1 MGFLYLFLCSFFS
14 SSYAIASEYLQIR
27 GVEGFWRV
35 AQDQLKVWWF
45 LSPDNKKEFLNIIQN
60 VNPEEKGRNPEA
72 PHYLSKAY
80 VESGMNKKIW
90 AQKTSQQVKE
100 FGFKA
105 IGAWSDLALLG
116 ADIPITIDLNVMK
129 WVDYDSIKIFDPRW
143 SAQTREAIRKQVA
156 PLKNNKNIIGYYLD
170 NELPWWTW
178 GLGAPYLYFDRLAKN
193 DPNRI
198 KMKAAIRELWKS
210 PKIFSHET
218 GLSLSS
224 WDDLDKVDSI
234 SRVKQSAYDRLAEY
248 WLGVVAEE
256 YFRKTKQFIKE
267 FDPNHLI
274 LGVRFAKFANE
285 NVVKAS
291 RGQVDVHSLN
301 FYSAD
306 ARFDR
311 KTFET
316 LYKLG
321 DAPILISEF
330 SFYAPQ
336 NNSGNQ
342 NFVGFSGF
350 VSNQKNRALGYR
362 EFMKHATSLP
372 YVLGADWFQYN
383 DQPPGGRFDGENA
396 NAGIVDIEDR
406 PYMELVSEIQSSR
419 EDLNVAHSKSYDSSN
434 DGIWREDPES
444 FLRPKEK
451 VNVGEK
457 KSEGAFSCSEIPEGL
472 TALSGVRRFE
482 NVGFDL
488 QTQKKTE
495 VYVLRNLNS
504 TDFYV
509 KVYDSRPGNQNNQ
522 AVLPEI
528 RYADHLAFFISTDTE
543 APHDINYY
551 QKIGKGYFFVP
562 DPFVPHGGLLVY
574 FKRPSHQKNGS
585 IVNTP
590 HTQSSAC
597 YFLDHYIV
605 NVQVQDDG
613 HDFKNNQMG
622 FYFSAV
628 NRENAV
634 EDFWGSNPEFPAHYH
649 PLTWG
654 ILSW

>member
-1 MGFLYLFLCSFFS
+1 MFLRLFICLFFS
-14 SSYAIASEYLQIR
+14 TSYVFSSEYLQVR
-27 GVEGFWRV
+27 GSEGFWRV
-35 AQDQLKVWWF
+35 AQDQRKVWWF
-45 LSPDNKKEFLNIIQN
+45 LSPENKKEFLNLIQN
-60 VNPEEKGRNPEA
+60 VNPEEKGRSLED

-80 VESGMNKKIW
+80 LDSGMNKKIW
-90 AQKTSQQVKE
+90 VQKTTQKIKE

-105 IGAWSDLALLG
+105 IGAWSDPALL
-116 ADIPITIDLNVMK
+116 DSDFPITKDLNVMK
-129 WVDYDSIKIFDPRW
+129 WVDYDSVKIFDPRW
-143 SAQTREAIRKQVA
+143 SVQTREAIRKQVA

-178 GLGAPYLYFDRLAKN
+178 GLGAPYLYFDGLSKN
-193 DPNRI
+193 DPNRAR
-198 KMKAAIRELWKS
+198 MVTAIQELWKS
-210 PKIFSHET
+210 PESFSRDP
-218 GLSLSS
+218 GLSIST
-224 WDDLDKVDSI
+224 WEDLHKIDSI
-234 SRVKQSAYDRLAEY
+234 SKVKQAAYDRLAEY
-248 WLGVVAEE
+248 WLGVVAKE

-274 LGVRFAKFANE
+274 MGVRFAKFANE

-291 RGQVDVHSLN
+291 KGQVDVHSLN

-311 KTFET
+311 KTFEI
-316 LYKLG
+316 LYRLG

-336 NNSGNQ
+336 NNSENQ
-342 NFVGFSGF
+342 NFVGFSGL
-350 VSNQKNRALGYR
+350 VANQKNRALGYR

-396 NAGIVDIEDR
+396 NAGVVDIEDR
-406 PYMELVSEIQSSR
+406 PYVELVSEIQSSR
-419 EDLNVAHSKSYDSSN
+419 DDLNIAHSKSYDSTNSS
-434 DGIWREDPES
+434 IWRVDPDF
-444 FLRPKEK
+444 FLRPKERIK
-451 VNVGEK
+451 FSDNLVEK
-457 KSEGAFSCSEIPEGL
+457 SFSCSEIPEGL
-472 TALSGVRRFE
+472 SALSGMRRFE

-488 QTQKKTE
+488 QSQKKTE
-495 VYVLRNLNS
+495 LYAQRNLNS

-509 KVYDSRPGNQNNQ
+509 KVYDSNPGDK
-522 AVLPEI
+522 VSVPEI
-528 RYADHLAFFISTDTE
+528 RFGDHLAFFLSSDIE
-543 APHDINYY
+543 ASYDVNYF
-551 QKIGKGYFFVP
+551 QSIGRGYFFVP
-562 DPFVPHGGLLVY
+562 DPLLFNGGRLIY
-574 FKRPSHQKNGS
+574 FKRPSHQKSGS
-585 IVNTP
+585 IVNP
-590 HTQSSAC
+590 SHTQSTAC

-605 NVQVQDDG
+605 HVRIEDDG

-622 FYFSAV
+622 FYFSSV

>member
-1 MGFLYLFLCSFFS
+1 MRLFFYFLFS
-14 SSYAIASEYLQIR
+14 TSYAIASEYIQVR
-27 GVEGFWRV
+27 GTEGFWRV
-35 AQDQLKVWWF
+35 AQDQHKVWWF
-45 LSPDNKKEFLNIIQN
+45 LSPDHKKEFLNIIQN
-60 VNPEEKGRNPEA
+60 VNPEEKGRNSA
-72 PHYLSKAY
+72 TPHYLSKVY
-80 VESGMNKKIW
+80 IESGMNKKIW
-90 AQKTSQQVKE
+90 ADKTSQQVKE

-129 WVDYDSIKIFDPRW
+129 WVDYDTVKIFDPRW
-143 SAQTREAIRKQVA
+143 SAQIREAIRKQVA
-156 PLKNNKNIIGYYLD
+156 HLRNNKNIIGYYLD

-178 GLGAPYLYFDRLAKN
+178 GLGAPYLYFDGLAIN
-193 DPNRI
+193 DPNRAR
-198 KMKAAIRELWKS
+198 MKAAIRELWKT
-210 PKIFSHET
+210 PKDFSSET
-218 GLSLSS
+218 GLSLAS
-224 WDDLDKVDSI
+224 WDELDKLDSI
-234 SRVKQSAYDRLAEY
+234 SRMKQPAYDLLAEH

-274 LGVRFAKFANE
+274 MGVRFAKFANE

-321 DAPILISEF
+321 NAPILISEF
-330 SFYAPQ
+330 SFYSPQ
-336 NNSGNQ
+336 NNSGNK
-342 NFVGFSGF
+342 NFVGFSGL

-383 DQPPGGRFDGENA
+383 DQPPGGRYDGENA
-396 NAGIVDIEDR
+396 NTGIVDIEDR
-406 PYMELVSEIQSSR
+406 PYVDLVSEIQSSR
-419 EDLNVAHSKSYDSSN
+419 DDLNVKHSKSYDSTYT
-434 DGIWREDPES
+434 GVWREAPES
-444 FLRPKEK
+444 FLRPKGK
-451 VNVGEK
+451 VNFIEK
-457 KSEGAFSCSEIPEGL
+457 KSEGAFSCSEIPKSL

-495 VYVLRNLNS
+495 IYVVRNLKS
-504 TDFYV
+504 TEFFA
-509 KVYDSRPGNQNNQ
+509 KIYDSRLGNQGNQ
-522 AVLPEI
+522 PVFPEI

-543 APHDINYY
+543 APHDVNYY
-551 QKIGKGYFFVP
+551 QKIAKGYFFVP
-562 DPFVPHGGLLVY
+562 DPLLPKGGRLIY
-574 FKRPSHQKNGS
+574 FKRPNNQKNGS
-585 IVNTP
+585 FVNP
-590 HTQSSAC
+590 SHTQSSAC
-597 YFLDHYIV
+597 YFSDHYIV
-605 NVQVQDDG
+605 HVQIEDDG
-613 HDFKNNQMG
+613 HVFKNNQMG

-634 EDFWGSNPEFPAHYH
+634 EDFWGSHPEFPAHYH